1 MVTLKYQERF
11 KTIKGVFDEFTNR
24 TLFKIQKKN
33 AFDEL
38 LCPFSIGK
46 ESNVFLAKKG
56 EDKVIVKI
64 YRIQNCDFKRMYDY
78 IKQDPRYEFIKKKS
92 RQIILTWVQREYK
105 NLLKAE
111 RAKVSAPKVLAWKN
125 HIIIEEMIGK
135 GMPAPQLKDSIP
147 VYPYQ
152 FLEEILGEM
161 KKLYREGLVHGDL
174 SPFNILNHQE
184 KPVFIDFSQATLVKS
199 RNSTDL
205 LNRDIKNV
213 LNFFKKQGIEENTEK
228 VFKKITEMAIIN

>member
-24 TLFKIQKKN
+24 TLFELQKKG

-38 LCPFSIGK
+38 LSPFLIGK
-46 ESNVFLAKKG
+46 ESNVFLASKG
-56 EDKVIVKI
+56 NSKVIVKI
-64 YRIQNCDFKRMYDY
+64 YRVQNCDFKRMFDY

-92 RQIILTWVQREYK
+92 RQIIFAWVQREYK

-111 RAKVSAPKVLAWKN
+111 KAEVNVPKILGWKN
-125 HIIIEEMIGK
+125 HIIVEEMIGQD
-135 GMPAPQLKDSIP
+135 MPAAKLKDSIP

-152 FLEEILGEM
+152 FLEDIVQEM
-161 KKLYREGLVHGDL
+161 KKLYQEAGLVHGDL
-174 SPFNILNHQE
+174 SPFNILNYEE
-184 KPVFIDFSQATLVKS
+184 KPVFIDFSQATLTKS
-199 RNSTDL
+199 RNSVEL

-213 LNFFKKQGIEENTEK
+213 LNFFKKLGIEENVEK
-228 VFKKITEMAIIN
+228 VFKKITE